1 VARDPL
7 GVGPGVDLV
16 GAEGQA
22 MTHLMNGMR
31 RSWHDWRRRHEDFPE
46 PVAKLKRGPIWDW
59 PDVERWARST
69 RRL

>member
-1 VARDPL
+1 
-7 GVGPGVDLV
+7 V